1 MTVRDGV
8 HAIARITQRGAK
20 VRRWLAFGVLCTST
34 HIMVMSAA
42 AQPARVDSLSRAPAD
57 TRVRVRVLNGT
68 ATRGLAKRATFLLR
82 DLGYDVVDYDT
93 DVTVKRGATLIRSH
107 TGHREWA
114 ERLHRALG
122 TGTIEDR
129 PEGSRYV
136 DFTVFLGSDWKAS
149 AKAFR
154 P

>member
-1 MTVRDGV
+1 MCLLLVLLSSFA
-8 HAIARITQRGAK
+8 HIEAPIASAQASRG
-20 VRRWLAFGVLCTST
+20 
-34 HIMVMSAA
+34 
-42 AQPARVDSLSRAPAD
+42 DSLSRAPAG

-93 DVTVKRGATLIRSH
+93 DTKAKRSHTLIRSH
-107 TGHREWA
+107 TGHAEWA
-114 ERLHRALG
+114 ERLRRALG
-122 TGTIEDR
+122 TGTVEDR

-136 DFTVFLGSDWKAS
+136 DFTVIIGNDWKAS
-149 AKAFR
+149 AKSFR